1 MGLEIERKFLVSKL
15 PENLEQ
21 YPVRIIEQ
29 AYLNLTPAV
38 RIRHD
43 QSKDL
48 EKYELTYK
56 GKGLLSHT
64 EYNMPLDS
72 SSYLHLLE
80 KHDGLIIRKKR
91 YMIPVGNYTAELDL
105 FEGDLDGIVLAEV
118 EFPNV
123 QEANSFIPPSWF
135 AKDVTESGQYS
146 NARMA
151 RGLLPAD

>member
-1 MGLEIERKFLVSKL
+1 M
-15 PENLEQ
+15 
-21 YPVRIIEQ
+21 
-29 AYLNLTPAV
+29 
-38 RIRHD
+38 
-43 QSKDL
+43 
-48 EKYELTYK
+48 
-56 GKGLLSHT
+56 
-64 EYNMPLDS
+64 
-72 SSYLHLLE
+72 HLLE